1 MRIGAKAEHCAQA
14 YHRAQC
20 ASSGGTVR
28 LRPHSECDSLLR
40 RCGAAKS
47 SRQKIEVSYYG
58 KIVIEFMIF
67 DPPLSERLK
76 TGRLSAGEHSMPAI
90 DLTRLRKQANRLAD
104 FFFLPGEFMKH
115 LREMLEFYVNYTL
128 RTKENVAPG
137 SNLKTYRTPPAVL
150 TQIENE
156 LRPLAE
162 AHPHF
167 ALELADMLWDEGA
180 LETRLLAAFLLG
192 RIPPQEE
199 RLLPRI
205 TAWTQQIRD
214 PSVRAAL
221 LSTSLTRMR
230 KETPDQFLTL
240 VREYLHP
247 ERARAWSN
255 GIQALIPMVA
265 DTEFENL
272 PAIFDIVEPILEEAP
287 STLQNDLADLIV
299 ALYRASASETVF
311 MLKHVLSKS
320 QNPMTA
326 VTLRRILP
334 NFPPPL
340 QKELRELLRPQAVIA
355 KPVEEVNDFVDE
367 TPPAPIKPKARKKK
381 MDTSRIIYLH
391 GLESSSQSGKA
402 RQFAEKF
409 PGMITPDFS
418 GSFEERMAQLKPIL
432 GRKKN
437 WTIIGSSFGGLMGT
451 VFTCKH
457 PTQVRKLILLA
468 PALLKEPFGSYLDL
482 DPVSVPT
489 VIIHGTEDDVVPLE
503 PVRRI
508 AEKLFTNLQYIIV
521 DDGHRLHKAFG
532 ELDWNEILE

>member
-1 MRIGAKAEHCAQA
+1 
-14 YHRAQC
+14 
-20 ASSGGTVR
+20 
-28 LRPHSECDSLLR
+28 
-40 RCGAAKS
+40 
-47 SRQKIEVSYYG
+47 
-58 KIVIEFMIF
+58 
-67 DPPLSERLK
+67 
-76 TGRLSAGEHSMPAI
+76 MPAI
-90 DLTRLRKQANRLAD
+90 DLARLRKQANRLAD
-104 FFFLPGEFMKH
+104 FFFLPDEFMKH
-115 LREMLEFYVNYTL
+115 LREMLDFYVNYTL
-128 RTKENVAPG
+128 RTVENVAPG

-156 LRPLAE
+156 LRSAAE
-162 AHPHF
+162 ANPHF
-167 ALELADMLWDEGA
+167 ALELADILWDEGA

-214 PSVRAAL
+214 PNVRAAL

-247 ERARAWSN
+247 ERARSWSN
-255 GIQALIPMVA
+255 GVQALIPMIA

-272 PAIFDIVEPILEEAP
+272 PAIFDIVEPIIEEAP
-287 STLQNDLADLIV
+287 STLQNDLTDLIV
-299 ALYRASASETVF
+299 ALYRASASETIF
-311 MLKHVLSKS
+311 MLKHVLSNS
-320 QNPMTA
+320 QSPMTA
-326 VTLRRILP
+326 VTLRRISP

-340 QKELRELLRPQAVIA
+340 QKELRSLLLAQPLIRSQPSEELD
-355 KPVEEVNDFVDE
+355 DFVDE
-367 TPPAPIKPKARKKK
+367 TSVVEVRQKARKKK

-391 GLESSSQSGKA
+391 GLESTSQSGKA

-409 PGMITPDFS
+409 PGMVTPDFT
-418 GSFEERMAQLKPIL
+418 GEFEERMAQLKPIL

-468 PALLKEPFGSYLDL
+468 PALLKEPFGSFLNL
-482 DPVSVPT
+482 EPVSVPT

-503 PVRRI
+503 PVRET
-508 AEKLFTNLQYIIV
+508 AEKLFTDLQYIVV

-532 ELDWNEILE
+532 ELDWEEILE